1 MLRLA
6 FIASA
11 LAFSGCGPAK
21 ALLTDVLYDEV
32 ALEDALI
39 ERDLAYTDG
48 GGDKH
53 RLDLFLPVATASRPW
68 PTVVFV
74 HGGGWTEGD
83 RAQTFGGEDIYG
95 NVGRF
100 FAAHGIGSAVVSYRL
115 MPDATW
121 REQVE
126 DVAAAVAF
134 VQDEVGRRGGDPS
147 SVAVMGHSAGGYLA
161 AFVALDASVLEDAGA
176 EPVCGAAIVSGAA
189 LDLADD
195 ATWETGTEFDYY
207 ARRFSPSR
215 TPIDGPPA
223 EPYGWQIEASPA
235 SYATP
240 SAPPFSI
247 VYGDGE
253 EELFQTQAN
262 ALTRALEAENVP
274 VEVAIMPVF
283 NHEAGVFNLSRDD
296 KVAGSEAL
304 RLVDRACR
312 LPSSR
317 TLEG

>member
-1 MLRLA
+1 MTRSAWLA
-6 FIASA
+6 AAFLT
-11 LAFSGCGPAK
+11 LAGCGPAK

-32 ALEDALI
+32 ALEDALVQP
-39 ERDLAYTDG
+39 DLAYIED

-53 RLDLFLPVATASRPW
+53 RLDLFLPVPDSASRPW
-68 PTVVFV
+68 PTVVFI

-100 FAAHGIGSAVVSYRL
+100 FAARGIGAAVVSYRL
-115 MPDATW
+115 MPNVTW

-134 VQDEVGRRGGDPS
+134 VQRRVEAEGGS
-147 SVAVMGHSAGGYLA
+147 SSRVAVMGHSAGGYLA
-161 AFVALDASVLEDAGA
+161 AFVALDGSALEDAGA
-176 EPVCGAAIVSGAA
+176 EPVCGAVIVSGAA
-189 LDLADD
+189 LDLTDD
-195 ATWETGTEFDYY
+195 ATWETGTGFGYY

-215 TPIDGPPA
+215 TDIDGPPA
-223 EPYGWQIEASPA
+223 EPYGWQTDASPA
-235 SYATP
+235 SYVTP
-240 SAPPFSI
+240 EAPPFAI

-262 ALTRALEAENVP
+262 ALARALEDEDIP
-274 VEVAIMPVF
+274 HSVAIMPVF

-296 KVAGSEAL
+296 KVAGAEAL
-304 RLVDRACR
+304 RLVRDACD
-312 LPSSR
+312 
-317 TLEG
+317 